1 MFLYVLLCRVIF
13 DVLIPGVA
21 IAVSFIS
28 NECVYAGERERSTFF
43 RRVRKLRMRAM
54 KEDEGVLSRR

>member
-1 MFLYVLLCRVIF
+1 MTF

-28 NECVYAGERERSTFF
+28 NECVYAGEREEYLFST
-43 RRVRKLRMRAM
+43 REEI
-54 KEDEGVLSRR
+54 EDEGDEGRRRSSESEVMYW